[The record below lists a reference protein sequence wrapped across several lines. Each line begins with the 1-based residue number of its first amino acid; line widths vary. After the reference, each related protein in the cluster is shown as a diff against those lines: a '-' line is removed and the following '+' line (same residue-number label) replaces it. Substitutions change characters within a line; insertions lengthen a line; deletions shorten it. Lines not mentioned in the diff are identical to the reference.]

1 MNGLSFKKDAADN
14 IIVASIPALKVIK
27 ILFEGQ
33 TRKIGANNFLRHI
46 YTNKFSK
53 ILIPQLQEVIIR
65 RVLNDINAKKQK

>member
-46 YTNKFSK
+46 YTSKFSK

>member
-1 MNGLSFKKDAADN
+1 VNGLSFKKDAADN

-46 YTNKFSK
+46 YTSKFSK